1 MSSYQQYCR
10 LVRLRRHKSGYTLVE
25 SLLAIACL
33 AMIGIPIV
41 GLFARVNLVST
52 SSTVTLEQTE
62 FAVSILEELDVTKNF
77 VSRTEIYNG
86 RYEIQI
92 SFQPETIS
100 LENRFSTSLEL
111 YRVSIEVDDM
121 QSNVGPFRGEYHLIR
136 EKNS

>member
-1 MSSYQQYCR
+1 
-10 LVRLRRHKSGYTLVE
+10 
-25 SLLAIACL
+25 
-33 AMIGIPIV
+33 MIGIPIV